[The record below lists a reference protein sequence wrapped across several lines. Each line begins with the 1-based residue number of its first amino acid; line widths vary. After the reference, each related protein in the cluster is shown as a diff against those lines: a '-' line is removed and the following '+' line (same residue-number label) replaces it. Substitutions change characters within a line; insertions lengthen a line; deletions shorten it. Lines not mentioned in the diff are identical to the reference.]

1 MPRSQ
6 HSREHKRQVQIPAGG
21 ALGNMAL
28 VKSGWLWRQ
37 SWVLKRWKK
46 HWFDLWLDG
55 NLLYYP
61 DENRRTVEDR
71 IPMKSNC
78 VNVRAGQ
85 ECGDI
90 LPPDGSTQDS
100 LVTVELRDRS
110 KLLLCAESDDDA
122 VAWKM
127 ALMDTQFYPVC
138 VYDPYDDHY
147 QAVPFDAHNAAYV
160 SQGYYGRGYAPRLA
174 HLIGREDS
182 YGYSYG
188 EQMALGMLAGAV
200 TGSALSSL
208 VWLPCWF

>member
-1 MPRSQ
+1 
-6 HSREHKRQVQIPAGG
+6 
-21 ALGNMAL
+21 MAL

-37 SWVLKRWKK
+37 SCVLRRWKK

-71 IPMKSNC
+71 FPMKYNC

-90 LPPDGSTQDS
+90 LPPDGSTQES

-110 KLLLCAESDDDA
+110 NLLLCAESEDDA
-122 VAWKM
+122 VAWQM
-127 ALMDTQFYPVC
+127 ALMDTQFYPVN

-147 QAVPFDAHNAAYV
+147 QAVPFNAHHAAYTN
-160 SQGYYGRGYAPRLA
+160 QGYYGHGYVPFIVRDDPY
-174 HLIGREDS
+174 R
-182 YGYSYG
+182 YSYG
-188 EQMALGMLAGAV
+188 EQTEQGILAGAV
-200 TGSALSSL
+200 TGSALRSL